1 MYPSEHSMNAP
12 ANGFLEADRPSCLF
26 VSSSGPALQWLSM
39 ALIVEG
45 VVVPVSPDPR
55 ALEERI
61 GALSP
66 LAVFLDFSGV
76 QALAAVSL
84 HQRIKRGWPNLP
96 VLATGSAAEPAAM
109 LAALRAGVDDFVDTQ
124 ASPAEALRA
133 LRALLDKRQQ
143 PQEGAR
149 GKTLALLGAR
159 VGMGVTTFAASLALC
174 LQDLRGRAAGAQA
187 GRTTGRGV
195 ALLDLGLPERDGLLY
210 LDTASEFSF
219 SDAVRNFRRLDQTL
233 LQSAVS
239 HHSSGLAVLPLPA
252 GQAQAPAHDISQ
264 PDSLALIR
272 RLGSFF
278 DYQVADLGGAASVD
292 FIAATARSSD
302 LVWLVCDQST
312 GGIVSTAQLLKELR
326 ARGLENERMGLV
338 VNRFESKVAL
348 SARDIAERL
357 ELPLRHVLPARGA
370 QLLGAA
376 SRGEMLVRSHP
387 ADAYSQ
393 AVSGIARQ
401 LQQEWA
407 GEPAQAKAGR
417 PGGLLSQIAG
427 SWNKPKER

>member
-61 GALSP
+61 TALSP

-84 HQRIKRGWPNLP
+84 HQRIKRGWPHLP

-187 GRTTGRGV
+187 GRTMGRGV

-239 HHSSGLAVLPLPA
+239 HHASGLAVLPLPA
-252 GQAQAPAHDISQ
+252 GQAQEISQ

-278 DYQVADLGGAASVD
+278 DYQVADLGGASSVD
-292 FIAATARSSD
+292 FIAGTARSSD
-302 LVWLVCDQST
+302 QVWLVCDQST

-326 ARGLENERMGLV
+326 ARGLESERMGLV

-401 LQQEWA
+401 LQQELA
-407 GEPAQAKAGR
+407 GAPAQAKASR

>member
-1 MYPSEHSMNAP
+1 MYPSEHSIMNAP
-12 ANGFLEADRPSCLF
+12 ANGFLETGRPAYLF
-26 VSSSGPALQWLSM
+26 VSSSGPAVQWLTM
-39 ALIVEG
+39 ALAVEG
-45 VVVPVSPDPR
+45 LVVPVASDPPT
-55 ALEERI
+55 LQERI
-61 GALSP
+61 TAMSP
-66 LAVFLDFSGV
+66 VAVFLDFSGT
-76 QALAAVSL
+76 QAQAAVSL

-109 LAALRAGVDDFVDTQ
+109 LAALRAGVDDFIDTQ
-124 ASPAEALRA
+124 ASPADALRA

-149 GKTLALLGAR
+149 GKTLSLLGAR

-174 LQDLRGRAAGAQA
+174 LQELRGRAAGAQA

-233 LQSAVS
+233 LQSAVA
-239 HHSSGLAVLPLPA
+239 HHASGVAVLPLPS
-252 GQAQAPAHDISQ
+252 GPARSHEISQ
-264 PDSLALIR
+264 PDSLALVR

-278 DYQVADLGGAASVD
+278 DYQVADLGGCTNVD
-292 FIAATARSSD
+292 FVAGTARSSD
-302 LVWLVCDQST
+302 HIWLVCDQST

-326 ARGLENERMGLV
+326 SRGLESERMGLV

-348 SARDIAERL
+348 TARDIAERL
-357 ELPLRHVLPARGA
+357 ELPLRHVLPARGV

-387 ADAYSQ
+387 ADAWSQ

-401 LQQEWA
+401 LQQEFA
-407 GEPAQAKAGR
+407 DAPGQAR
-417 PGGLLSQIAG
+417 ETRRGGLLSQIAG